1 MERTYQRQRS
11 ASSLDDNH
19 QSDGV
24 DELESQ
30 YQTEKLLSE
39 GTWAQAEIVEAM
51 WTESTSERLQKRNTP
66 HDSSIRFYIVLDVH
80 GGERYSVQIPD
91 LYDHDE
97 RRGLVAL
104 YEGLNVEPTANPQV
118 LAGHTVE
125 VRTTD
130 DLLNDILI
138 SAGHRTV
145 AARRVDEIP
154 HHRDYDGPLKRPLP
168 EQFVSSLKRT
178 WKYALDGDTSVGV
191 QVRDLSKDGDDLVL
205 HLEDGWGDVRF
216 ETTSQNEDSA
226 YTRLVEQVGQGS
238 VREIKGGKLYFGHV
252 DDLGY
257 EHNRA
262 HGLGPEGKDA
272 IIKSPDI
279 LTDVNP
285 HYVTLKRNR
294 FGDWLVFSGQKSPY
308 FISDFPNGIAGYICL
323 FFVFAAAVPLSEGL
337 IDEAF
342 GSLAIATVCFIWD
355 IHRPKRVLTTP
366 I

>member
-1 MERTYQRQRS
+1 MERTDQRQRS

-51 WTESTSERLQKRNTP
+51 WTESTSERLQKRDTL
-66 HDSSIRFYIVLDVH
+66 HDSSIHFYIVLDVH

-130 DLLNDILI
+130 DLLNKDILI

-154 HHRDYDGPLKRPLP
+154 SHRDYDGPLKRPLP

-238 VREIKGGKLYFGHV
+238 VREIKGSKLYFGHL

-257 EHNRA
+257 E
-262 HGLGPEGKDA
+262 GESTIVWK
-272 IIKSPDI
+272 PDI

-294 FGDWLVFSGQKSPY
+294 FGDWLVFSGQESPY

-323 FFVFAAAVPLSEGL
+323 FFVFGAAVTVSEGS
-337 IDEAF
+337 IAEAF
-342 GSLAIATVCFIWD
+342 YSVGMATACFMWD
-355 IHRPKRVLTTP
+355 ICNPKRVLTTP
-366 I
+366 KKH